1 MKYFELAKKFGNE
14 NGFDEIYFFSN
25 YKTYESY
32 VAEKGKEIDYIGL
45 PVFILV
51 DSKSVRFATVE
62 ERNEIINL

>member
-14 NGFDEIYFFSN
+14 KEFDEIYFFSI

-45 PVFILV
+45 PVFILAS
-51 DSKSVRFATVE
+51 SKSVRFATIE
-62 ERNEIINL
+62 EREEIINL